1 MKSISDKRW
10 LMLSVVCMLSS
21 CCQLAVAQ
29 IKLAEVKLNT
39 YIGFENPRI
48 VDGVVVAGPNSK
60 PSLASSVSLITV
72 DKPDS
77 YKFGEIEAERIPTF
91 ELIELEAVDGGY
103 RFPGDTPPGTYRVTC
118 RAFDPERG
126 PSTKRITV
134 EVGGSKPVDP
144 FVPPDPGLPQL
155 SKDVRAAFVAYAQN
169 CGADYERLAAETKAG
184 RFLRVMDASAAANAY
199 DQQTRDTLKRAMA
212 TIMAPRLGVDA
223 LPPDAST
230 VFLEISAGYKAVK

>member
-1 MKSISDKRW
+1 MRDKCW
-10 LMLSVVCMLSS
+10 WVLGLMCLLSS
-21 CCQLAVAQ
+21 CCELAVAQ
-29 IKLAEVKLNT
+29 VKLAEVKLQT

-91 ELIELEAVDGGY
+91 ELVELEAIDGGY
-103 RFPGDTPPGTYRVTC
+103 RFPNDTQAGTYRVTY

-134 EVGGSKPVDP
+134 DVGGSKPVDP
-144 FVPPDPGLPQL
+144 FVPPDPALAGI
-155 SKDVRAAFVAYAQN
+155 SKDVRQIVVQYAQSM
-169 CGADYERLAAETKAG
+169 GADYERLAVESKAG
-184 RFLRVMDASAAANAY
+184 RYLKVIDASNAANAY
-199 DQQTRDTLKRAMA
+199 DVATRDAFKRSMGA
-212 TIMAPRLGVDA
+212 IMAPRLGVDN
-223 LPPDAST
+223 LPADAAQT
-230 VFLEISAGYKAVK
+230 FTEIAIGFRSVK